1 MLGVDDEFELGRL
14 QARQISR
21 LGAFEATRCECWI
34 SPSPR
39 HAQTGVAF
47 DGDPLLASNRTQI
60 AGIGVD
66 ADVAG

>member
-34 SPSPR
+34 SPHHVTRTPALPLMVIRCSP
-39 HAQTGVAF
+39 AIE
-47 DGDPLLASNRTQI
+47 PK
-60 AGIGVD
+60 
-66 ADVAG
+66 